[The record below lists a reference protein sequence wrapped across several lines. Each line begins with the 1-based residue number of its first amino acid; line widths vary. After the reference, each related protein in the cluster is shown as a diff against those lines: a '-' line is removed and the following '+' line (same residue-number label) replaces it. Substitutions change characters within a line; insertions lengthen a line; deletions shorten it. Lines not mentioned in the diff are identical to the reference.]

1 MILSIARELG
11 AGGRSVGEAAAS
23 ALGAS
28 LLDERSF
35 IELLAG
41 RSGLPR
47 DYIAQRI
54 ERPPNA
60 GERLMAE
67 VAAASAMLPI
77 PLFQDR
83 DEKQLVDF
91 VRDIVLEH
99 AARGHVVVI
108 GHGGVSML
116 GWRPNGVRVLA
127 VLLRASRAWRV
138 AQLARRYA
146 IATDEAQRRI
156 ERTDE
161 ARARYQKHYFDA
173 DVYDCRQ
180 YDAVLDT
187 ESIGLE
193 RTSVIVR
200 ELALAFAETAGAAP
214 AGGQR

>member
-1 MILSIARELG
+1 MIVSIARELG
-11 AGGRSVGEAAAS
+11 AGGRTVGDAVAS

-35 IELLAG
+35 IELLAD

-47 DYIAQRI
+47 DYVAQRI

-83 DEKQLVDF
+83 DEDQLVDS
-91 VRDIVLEH
+91 VRDVVLDH
-99 AARGHVVVI
+99 ANRGHVVVI

-127 VLLRASRAWRV
+127 VLLRASRGWRV
-138 AQLARRYA
+138 GQLARRYG
-146 IATDEAQRRI
+146 IARDEAQRRI
-156 ERTDE
+156 ARTDE
-161 ARARYQKHYFDA
+161 ARARYVKHYFDM
-173 DVYDCRQ
+173 DLYDPTQ
-180 YDAVLDT
+180 YDAVLNT
-187 ESIGLE
+187 ETIGLE
-193 RTSVIVR
+193 RAIAIVR
-200 ELALAFAETAGAAP
+200 DLALAFASGEATPIGEP
-214 AGGQR
+214 R